1 MKEEKKKELLGVAI
15 REIRKED
22 RPRERALRE
31 GVRKLSDAELLA
43 ILIRTGTPKHN
54 AIDLAESLLAEY
66 MGHLDLIYKDFI
78 DNIYPEI
85 NGLGE
90 AKLIGI
96 AAGMELGMR
105 ATRGLVDPNA
115 GAKQVQASNS
125 LKIYDYISEH
135 MTGLSEEQM
144 WLLCFNSQNMIIH
157 KDKVELKLKSR
168 EELLGDLTSKRR
180 RKVELGESLLEV
192 AEKESKIRSSLPIKR
207 IVSSGGYQET
217 SADVR
222 VILREA
228 LRYRAIGIAVVH
240 NHPGGSLQPSAEDD
254 RFTWRLYSAC
264 KVVGVNLLDH
274 LIYTDRGYYSYFD
287 HDRLEGE

>member
-1 MKEEKKKELLGVAI
+1 MKEEKKKALLNVAI

-54 AIDLAESLLAEY
+54 AIDLAESLLAKY

-105 ATRGLVDPNA
+105 ATRGLVDPNH
-115 GAKQVQASNS
+115 GAMQVQACNS
-125 LKIYDYISEH
+125 LKIYEYISDQ

-144 WLLCFNSQNMIIH
+144 WLLCFNSQNMIVH
-157 KDKVELKLKSR
+157 KDRVEIKLKSR
-168 EELLGDLTSKRR
+168 EEVLGDLTSKQQ
-180 RKVELGESLLEV
+180 RKLEMEESLLEV

-207 IVSSGGYQET
+207 VVSAGGYQET
-217 SADVR
+217 SVDVR
-222 VILREA
+222 MILREA

-240 NHPGGSLQPSAEDD
+240 NHPGGSLQPSVEDD
-254 RFTWRLYSAC
+254 RFTRRLYSAC
-264 KVVGVNLLDH
+264 EVVGVKLLDH

-287 HDRLEGE
+287 HDRLQGE